1 MGVGLGAGPTALTGC
16 IKPTAHGD
24 GPDANSL
31 PEVAGAQRPAYWDA
45 PSHWIDVAPP
55 TAVSTTAAN
64 EINRSVELTAL
75 IHGGFW
81 RDTYGADLMKP
92 LACDLLERG
101 HPVANLEYRRLGG
114 RRAGSSK
121 CGVPRGRRRHHAG
134 CHRRRVTDWIDRT
147 VD

>member
-16 IKPTAHGD
+16 VKPTAHGD

-45 PSHWIDVAPP
+45 PSHWIDVALP

-64 EINRSVELTAL
+64 EINRSVELIAL

-92 LACDLLERG
+92 LACELLARG

-114 RRAGSSK
+114 
-121 CGVPRGRRRHHAG
+121 GVLDLRSAASQGVGGDTTLDA
-134 CHRRRVTDWIDRT
+134 IDGA
-147 VD
+147 